1 MRASFICQTQDP
13 GTRGYPPPAT
23 GHHHTQVKLSSP
35 ALPWP
40 WLITMHHQPQQPPA
54 RHLTAS
60 LETSHHQELGSY
72 CVHSVRC
79 PHPPG
84 CPGDL
89 VLVTRSPCPHL
100 HCPHTTAW
108 CTMCTVHSPVLY
120 TVHCTQFLVSGDTGP
135 LELHNRVITPT
146 PHPGHGGETPC
157 I

>member
-1 MRASFICQTQDP
+1 MRGDQECGHHSSARP
-13 GTRGYPPPAT
+13 GTLHPRIPRPGT
-23 GHHHTQVKLSSP
+23 GHHHTQVKLSTA

-60 LETSHHQELGSY
+60 LQPSHHQELGSC

-120 TVHCTQFLVSGDTGP
+120 TLYTIHSSWLAAI
-135 LELHNRVITPT
+135 L
-146 PHPGHGGETPC
+146 GHWS
-157 I
+157 

>member
-1 MRASFICQTQDP
+1 MTRNAGIIHLPDP
-13 GTRGYPPPAT
+13 GPWHPRIPTTRHRSPPHPGETLHCCSALAVANYNASPAT
-23 GHHHTQVKLSSP
+23 AATSSP
-35 ALPWP
+35 P
-40 WLITMHHQPQQPPA
+40 HS
-54 RHLTAS
+54 S
-60 LETSHHQELGSY
+60 LQASHHQELGSC

-120 TVHCTQFLVSGDTGP
+120 TVHTVHSSWLAAI
-135 LELHNRVITPT
+135 L
-146 PHPGHGGETPC
+146 GHWS
-157 I
+157 